1 MPQIKP
7 LSGSTGWF
15 KHQAGAISTHTDGT
29 KWRKNPDN
37 TWVQVKEGGGG
48 GGAGASAGKAAAK
61 PKTYQH
67 GQVATINGKHFMK
80 VGHNRYAPVTAG
92 KGGAWTHD
100 DSRHGIEIHKNAS
113 GKVSY
118 SRFKAQGHEV
128 LRATM
133 RGEEK
138 QKAGLHAEH
147 KITEAK
153 LKAQKKEMVRN
164 PVHAVEHLKPGHI
177 VRVKVGSTIGREDQ
191 KKEGI
196 VGTIKKIVG
205 GVAHIANDVGRHFE
219 VPLHTL
225 AMAKSKDGIIQLRQY
240 PKATLIMLKALR
252 RDD

>member
-15 KHQAGAISTHTDGT
+15 KHQAGAISTHSDGT

-37 TWVQVKEGGGG
+37 TWTQVKEGGG
-48 GGAGASAGKAAAK
+48 AGATAGKTAPK
-61 PKTYQH
+61 KTYQH
-67 GQVATINGKHFMK
+67 GQVATISGKHFMK
-80 VGHNRYAPVTAG
+80 VGPNKYAPVTQG
-92 KGGAWTHD
+92 KGGTWTHD
-100 DSRHGIEIHKNAS
+100 DSRHGIQIHKDAN

-118 SRFKAQGHEV
+118 SKFKAQGHEV
-128 LRATM
+128 IRATM

-147 KITEAK
+147 KITESK
-153 LKAQKKEMVRN
+153 LKAQKKEMARN
-164 PVHAVEHLKPGHI
+164 PVHTVEHLRPGHI
-177 VRVKVGSTIGREDQ
+177 VRVKVGSTIGKEDQ

-225 AMAKSKDGIIQLRQY
+225 AMAKSKNGIIQLRQY

-252 RDD
+252 RND